1 MISVKDKIFVAG
13 HNGLVGRAIVRRLKK
28 DGYKNILTAER
39 KQLDLVD
46 QKKVFKFLKTEKPKF
61 IFLAA
66 AKVGG
71 IYSNTKYKAEYIYQN
86 ISIQSNIIHGA
97 YLAGVK
103 DLIFLGSSCVYPR
116 ASKQPMKE
124 NYLLNGYLEE
134 TNDAYAIA
142 KILGI
147 KMCESYNKQYNT
159 NYKTLLPSN
168 IFGPNDNYHEL
179 NSHFLAALIKKIHL
193 IKKKELGKLILWGNG
208 MAKRELLYVD
218 DMADACIYFMKKQ
231 FKESYINIGTGKD
244 LTIEQ
249 YAKKILKIILPR
261 NQIKI
266 SFDTTKPNGMPRKI
280 LDIKLASK
288 YGWKAKT
295 NIDMAIKKTYISFLS
310 EKSLNK

>member
-179 NSHFLAALIKKIHL
+179 NSHFLAALIKIIHL

-310 EKSLNK
+310 EKSLKK